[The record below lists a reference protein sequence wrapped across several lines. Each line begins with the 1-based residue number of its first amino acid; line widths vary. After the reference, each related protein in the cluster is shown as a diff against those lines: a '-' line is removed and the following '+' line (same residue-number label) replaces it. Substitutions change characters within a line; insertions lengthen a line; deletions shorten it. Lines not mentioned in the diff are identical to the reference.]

1 MAKPTAKMTTTR
13 MLEAL
18 EKEKMLLEDF
28 ICLSEEQ
35 VLLLKDE
42 NLEGFDALLHKRAHL
57 MMDLSIIEVKL
68 AQWIQSIYHDPS
80 VAPATL
86 EQMRRMND
94 EIVRMANHI
103 IQIDERAQREFDGI
117 KQRTRAEI
125 VDFNSARVSRNTAS
139 FEYPIPRNGI
149 EIEED

>member
-42 NLEGFDALLHKRAHL
+42 NLDGFDALLHKRAHL

-125 VDFNSARVSRNTAS
+125 VDFNRRPCFTQHSQLRISDTA
-139 FEYPIPRNGI
+139 EWN
-149 EIEED
+149 

>member
-1 MAKPTAKMTTTR
+1 

-18 EKEKMLLEDF
+18 EREKALLEDF

-42 NLEGFDALLHKRAHL
+42 NLDGFDALLHRRAHL

-68 AQWIQSIYHDPS
+68 AQWIQSIYQDPS

-125 VDFNSARVSRNTAS
+125 VDFNSRRN
-139 FEYPIPRNGI
+139 FEYPIPRIGV
-149 EIEED
+149 EFDD

>member
-1 MAKPTAKMTTTR
+1 MAKSSGKVTTTR

-18 EKEKMLLEDF
+18 EQEKRLLEDF

-42 NLEGFDALLHKRAHL
+42 NLDGFDALLHKRAHL

-103 IQIDERAQREFDGI
+103 IQIDERAQREFDDI
-117 KQRTRAEI
+117 KQRTSAQI
-125 VDFNSARVSRNTAS
+125 VDFNKARVSDNTRS
-139 FEYPIPRNGI
+139 FEYPIPRTGI
-149 EIEED
+149 EFDD

>member
-1 MAKPTAKMTTTR
+1 MAKPTGKMTTTR

-18 EKEKMLLEDF
+18 EQEKALLEDF

-35 VLLLKDE
+35 VLFLKDE
-42 NLEGFDALLHKRAHL
+42 NLDGFDALLHKRAHL

-103 IQIDERAQREFDGI
+103 IQIDEHAQREFDDI
-117 KQRTRAEI
+117 KKRTRAEI
-125 VDFNSARVSRNTAS
+125 VDFNKARPSRTTPS

-149 EIEED
+149 EIED